1 MKTRFRARTL
11 AAFLVAAWLVPVAAY
26 AKYDVP
32 DLIRAKRAHAASV
45 EKEKSPAGTVI
56 CPVTG
61 AKADESVFLTYR
73 GKKIHFCCSNCEK
86 PFAENPDKYLR

>member
-1 MKTRFRARTL
+1 MKTRFLTRTL

-45 EKEKSPAGTVI
+45 EKETPPEGTAL

-61 AKADESVFLTYR
+61 AKADESVFLTHR
-73 GKKIHFCCSNCEK
+73 GKKINFCCSNCKK